1 MISKTMHAILHALS
15 YGNIEVESSR
25 RLVDIKKLDAMNIF
39 LKKMDIQIFNEDYEI
54 PLRIYFP
61 TEEAMTNG
69 VEKGHTFP
77 VLLFFHGGGWVTES
91 VDTYNRVCARMSQST
106 GHIVVSVEYRLA
118 PEYRFPTALMD
129 CYAAAKALYTNQLI
143 LNTDPEK
150 ITIIGDSAGGN
161 LTAAVCLMARDK
173 GEFTPRR
180 QILIYPALG
189 NCYTEESPYRSVQE
203 NGSDYLLTS
212 VKMED
217 YLNLYQSSVKDR
229 QNPYFAPI
237 LEKDLRNL
245 PETLILTAEYDPLR
259 DEGEVYGRKLQ
270 AAGNHVKVHR
280 IYGAF
285 HGFFALGIKFLHVQ
299 ESFKYIN
306 QFLNKSYEK
315 II

>member
-1 MISKTMHAILHALS
+1 MISKTMRAILHTLS

-129 CYAAAKALYTNQLI
+129 CYAAAKALYTNKLI
-143 LNTDPEK
+143 LNTDPRK
-150 ITIIGDSAGGN
+150 ITIMGDSAGGN
-161 LTAAVCLMARDK
+161 LAAAVALMARDK
-173 GEFTPRR
+173 GDFQVFR
-180 QILIYPALG
+180 QILIYPALY
-189 NCYTEESPYRSVQE
+189 NTYTAASPYASVQK
-203 NGSDYLLTS
+203 NGTDYLLTA
-212 VKMED
+212 VKMQD
-217 YLNLYQSSVKDR
+217 YLNLYESCPEDR
-229 QNPYFAPI
+229 VNPYFAPLLAI
-237 LEKDLRNL
+237 F
-245 PETLILTAEYDPLR
+245 LICQKP
-259 DEGEVYGRKLQ
+259 
-270 AAGNHVKVHR
+270 
-280 IYGAF
+280 
-285 HGFFALGIKFLHVQ
+285 
-299 ESFKYIN
+299 
-306 QFLNKSYEK
+306 
-315 II
+315 